1 MADLKVLKN
10 RISSVKKTQK
20 ITKAMKMVAASK
32 LKKSRIAAESS
43 RAYSKN
49 LQDIISAHANSNDVS
64 KDRDLIYGVKNPKNI
79 LLILMTTDRG
89 LCGGLNS
96 NLVKYAI
103 KSIKGLEEQ
112 GYQVKIHAI
121 GKKGYDQ
128 IRNLYAKQIVNNQ
141 EGYSSK
147 PIIYDDAHNLTSELI
162 NAFFNVEFDICKII
176 YPVFKSAIAQDPTI
190 QQVIPCNV
198 VKSDN
203 KDLAEFEYEPNK
215 DILLEK
221 TVIRNIGVQIFQGLL
236 ECFASEQGARMSAM
250 DNAVNNCNE
259 LVKKLNLSYNRTRQA
274 KITTELIEIISAA
287 ESI

>member
-32 LKKSRIAAESS
+32 LKRARIDAESS
-43 RAYSKN
+43 RAYSEN
-49 LQDIISAHANSNDVS
+49 LKKIISAHVTNNKAGDN
-64 KDRDLIYGVKNPKNI
+64 RDLISGVKDPKKI
-79 LLILMTTDRG
+79 LLILVTSDRG

-96 NLVKYAI
+96 NLVKYTINII
-103 KSIKGLEEQ
+103 KNLEQ
-112 GYQVKIHAI
+112 QNYQVTLHTI
-121 GKKGYDQ
+121 GKKGHDQ
-128 IRNLYAKQIVNNQ
+128 VKNLFAQQIISHQV
-141 EGYSSK
+141 GYSSK
-147 PIIYDDAHNLTSELI
+147 KISYDDAHNLSNDLI
-162 NAFFNVEFDICKII
+162 NDFFAAKFDICQII
-176 YPVFKSAIAQDPTI
+176 YPVFKSAINQEPL
-190 QQVIPCNV
+190 QQQIIPCDIGQIINDSNV
-198 VKSDN
+198 
-203 KDLAEFEYEPNK
+203 EFDYEPK
-215 DILLEK
+215 KEILLEK
-221 TVIRNIGVQIFQGLL
+221 TVIRNIEVQVFQALL

>member
-32 LKKSRIAAESS
+32 LKRARRDAESS
-43 RAYSKN
+43 RAYSEN
-49 LQDIISAHANSNDVS
+49 LKKIISAHVTNNKAGDN
-64 KDRDLIYGVKNPKNI
+64 RDLISGVKDPKKI
-79 LLILMTTDRG
+79 LLILVTSDRG

-96 NLVKYAI
+96 NLVKYTINII
-103 KSIKGLEEQ
+103 KNLEQ
-112 GYQVKIHAI
+112 QNYQVTLHTI
-121 GKKGYDQ
+121 GKKGHDQ
-128 IRNLYAKQIVNNQ
+128 VKNLFAQQIISHQV
-141 EGYSSK
+141 GYSSK
-147 PIIYDDAHNLTSELI
+147 KISYDDAHNLSNDLI
-162 NAFFNVEFDICKII
+162 NDFFAAKFDICQII
-176 YPVFKSAIAQDPTI
+176 YPVFKSAINQEPL
-190 QQVIPCNV
+190 QQQIIPCDIGQIINDSNV
-198 VKSDN
+198 
-203 KDLAEFEYEPNK
+203 EFDYEPK
-215 DILLEK
+215 KEILLEK
-221 TVIRNIGVQIFQGLL
+221 TVIRNIEVQVFQALL

>member
-10 RISSVKKTQK
+10 RIASVKKTQK

-64 KDRDLIYGVKNPKNI
+64 KDRDLIHGVKNPKTM
-79 LLILMTTDRG
+79 LLILISTDRG

-96 NLVKYAI
+96 NLVKYAV
-103 KSIKGLEEQ
+103 KSIKELQEQ
-112 GYQVKIHAI
+112 DYQVKIRTI

-128 IRNLYAKQIVNNQ
+128 IRHAYAKQIINNQ
-141 EGYSSK
+141 DGYSTK
-147 PIIYDDAHNLTSELI
+147 PVIYDDAHNLTSELI
-162 NAFFNVEFDICKII
+162 NGFFNAEFDVCKII
-176 YPVFKSAIAQDPTI
+176 YPVFRSAITQEPI
-190 QQVIPCNV
+190 EQQIIPCNIA
-198 VKSDN
+198 KSDN
-203 KDLAEFEYEPNK
+203 EDLAEFEYEPRK
-215 DILLEK
+215 EILLEK

>member
-32 LKKSRIAAESS
+32 LKRARIAAESS
-43 RAYSKN
+43 RAYSEN
-49 LQDIISAHANSNDVS
+49 LKKIISAHVTNDEAGNN
-64 KDRDLIYGVKNPKNI
+64 RGLISGVKNPKNI
-79 LLILMTTDRG
+79 LLILVTTDRG

-96 NLVKYAI
+96 NLVKYTI
-103 KSIKGLEEQ
+103 NLINDLEQ
-112 GYQVKIHAI
+112 KNYQVNLHII

-128 IRNLYAKQIVNNQ
+128 LKNLFAKQIINHQ
-141 EGYSSK
+141 IGYSSK
-147 PIIYDDAHNLTSELI
+147 KISYNDAHNLSNNLI
-162 NAFFNVEFDICKII
+162 NDFFAGKFDICQIIYPIFNSAINQDPITQQIIPCDINQEIHNDNVEFD
-176 YPVFKSAIAQDPTI
+176 
-190 QQVIPCNV
+190 
-198 VKSDN
+198 
-203 KDLAEFEYEPNK
+203 YEPK
-215 DILLEK
+215 KEVLLEK
-221 TVIRNIGVQIFQGLL
+221 TVISNIEVQVFQALL